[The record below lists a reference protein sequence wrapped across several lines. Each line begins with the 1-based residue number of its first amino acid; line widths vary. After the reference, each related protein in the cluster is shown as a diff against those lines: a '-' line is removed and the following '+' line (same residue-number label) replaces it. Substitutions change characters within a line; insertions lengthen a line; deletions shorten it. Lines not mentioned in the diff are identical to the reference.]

1 MTEALCD
8 SGSHLLEAYVFKSFD
23 FVLSPVTCFNDRKGN
38 WALGSLELTSHDCED
53 DIKYLIYSAYTQYFI

>member
-23 FVLSPVTCFNDRKGN
+23 FVLSPVTCFDGT
-38 WALGSLELTSHDCED
+38 GPLELTSHDCED
-53 DIKYLIYSAYTQYFI
+53 EFRVL